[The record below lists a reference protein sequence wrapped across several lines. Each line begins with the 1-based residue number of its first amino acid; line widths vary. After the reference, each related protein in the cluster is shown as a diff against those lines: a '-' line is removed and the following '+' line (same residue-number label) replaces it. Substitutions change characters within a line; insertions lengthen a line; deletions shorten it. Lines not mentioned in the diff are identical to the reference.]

1 MKLHGVLFLFLL
13 TTVLSGGQQAT
24 ADSEFTRSVN
34 AMRVNDA
41 AIRIDGYLDDQVWRE
56 AHYSSDFIQRDPLEG
71 QPATERTEFAL
82 LYDDEYLYVGVKA
95 YDSDPSGIRSILS
108 RRDDEIPS
116 DWVHVSFDSYNDHR
130 TAFEFW
136 LNPLGVKRDLR
147 RYDDDN
153 HDTNWDAIWEGKSA
167 LLDDGWSAEFR
178 IPFRELR
185 FSNGD
190 NHAWGLQ
197 VYRFISR
204 KNEDNFWAFWPKD
217 ETGWVRHYGRLNN
230 LKGIPRQRRIY
241 FAPYTTGQVATS
253 REYVT
258 PVHPET
264 YDLGSNLGMDMKVGV
279 TNNLTLDLTLNP
291 DFGQVEADPA
301 ELNISGFETFF
312 PERRPFFVEGGNI
325 YQYSLGI
332 GDNPMANNSLFY
344 SRRIGRYPHHSPD
357 SDTSYVDTPTATR
370 ILGAGKLSGK
380 TRSGWSIGVLEAVAA
395 KEVAT
400 IEYENEEIPKEEETA
415 EPLTNY
421 FITRVQKDYREGRTT
436 IGGILTA
443 TNRRLE
449 DDHLD
454 WLHRDAYTAGFD
466 FSHLFLDDSWEFSTT
481 IGISKVKASREA
493 ILETQTNSNHRFQRE
508 GASHLGVDSTA
519 TNLSGFAGN
528 VMLDKVSGEHWRGA
542 FGGWFYSPGFDANDV
557 GFNRDVD
564 NSINFIWLQYREDD
578 PGKIIRRWNLN
589 FNGWMGFTFAWFDE
603 VIAQGGNFNG
613 SITFMNYWSLNG
625 GINRDFRGLNT
636 TGLLGGPAM
645 TEDPSGNIWV
655 SASSDYRKALYVGA
669 NTSMGGAPESGITYK
684 NISGQLTWRPTDYFS
699 LTASSSWNNMHDTW
713 ATWDDFGPLAD
724 EQTGEEH
731 YLMATLDRS
740 TLSGTI
746 RFDLSL
752 TPDLTIQYYGNPFVT
767 AGTYSGDKLVREGQ
781 YEAEHFDE
789 RFRTFTAAERDFD
802 DDPYTYDIDGDG
814 LANFTLWNRDFNYKQ
829 FSSNLVL
836 RWEYQTG
843 SALYLVW
850 AQNMSESLET
860 GDFHVG
866 HDLRDLFG
874 LDAENIFLVKVSYL
888 LNI

>member
-1 MKLHGVLFLFLL
+1 MRVRGVLFFLIAASAIYGGKPV
-13 TTVLSGGQQAT
+13 TDDSG
-24 ADSEFTRSVN
+24 FLRSVN
-34 AMRVNDA
+34 AMRIHDA
-41 AIRIDGYLDDQVWRE
+41 TVRIDGYLDDPVWQE
-56 AHYSSDFIQRDPLEG
+56 AHYTSDFIQRDPLEG
-71 QPATERTEFAL
+71 EPATERTEFAL
-82 LYDDEYLYVGVKA
+82 CYDDEYLYVGVMA
-95 YDSDPSGIRSILS
+95 YDSDPSEIRSILS

-147 RYDDDN
+147 RYDDSN
-153 HDTNWDAIWEGKSA
+153 HDINWDAIWEGKSA
-167 LLDDGWSAEFR
+167 IHDNGWSAEFR

-204 KNEDNFWAFWPKD
+204 KNEDDFWAFWPKD

-230 LKGIPRQRRIY
+230 LKDIPRQRRIY
-241 FAPYTTGQVATS
+241 FAPYTTGRVATS
-253 REYVT
+253 REYET
-258 PVHPET
+258 PVHPEP
-264 YDLGSNLGMDMKVGV
+264 YDLGSNLGMDMKVGI
-279 TNNLTLDLTLNP
+279 TNNLTLDLAINP

-332 GDNPMANNSLFY
+332 GDNPMSNNSLFY
-344 SRRIGRYPHHSPD
+344 SRRIGRAPHHYPD
-357 SDTSYVDTPTATR
+357 TDSGYVDAPTATK

-395 KEVAT
+395 KEMAT
-400 IEYENEEIPKEEETA
+400 IEYENGNPPDEQETT

-436 IGGILTA
+436 IGGIVTA
-443 TNRRLE
+443 TNRQLE
-449 DDHLD
+449 DDHLR
-454 WLHRDAYTAGFD
+454 WLHRDAYSAGFD
-466 FSHLFLDDSWEFSTT
+466 FSHLFGDDNYSISTT
-481 IGISKVKASREA
+481 IGFTNVHGSRGA
-493 ILETQTNSNHRFQRE
+493 ILETQTSPNHRFQRE
-508 GASHLGVDSTA
+508 GAPHLGVDSTA
-519 TNLSGFAGN
+519 TSLSGFAGN
-528 VMLDKVSGEHWRGA
+528 MFINKVGGEHIRA
-542 FGGWFYSPGFDANDV
+542 ALGGWYYSPGFNANDV
-557 GFNRDVD
+557 GFNRNVD
-564 NSINFIWLQYREDD
+564 NAIGFIWAQYREDD
-578 PGKIIRRWNLN
+578 PGKIIRRWSLN
-589 FNGWMGFTFAWFDE
+589 FNAWLGSTFAWGDE
-603 VIAQGGNFNG
+603 IIARGGNFNG
-613 SITFMNYWSLNG
+613 HITLMNYWSLNG

-645 TEDPSGNIWV
+645 TEDPYGNMWV
-655 SASSDYRKALYVGA
+655 YIGSDYRKALSVGFNA
-669 NTSMGGAPESGITYK
+669 SAGSAKESGVNYQNLYAQI
-684 NISGQLTWRPTDYFS
+684 TWRPTDYFS
-699 LTASSSWNNMHDTW
+699 LTASTGWNGMHDTW
-713 ATWDDFGPLAD
+713 ATWDDFGPLTD
-724 EQTGEEH
+724 EQTDQEH

-740 TLSGTI
+740 TISGTI

-767 AGTYSGDKLVREGQ
+767 AGTYSDDKLVLEGQ
-781 YEAEHFDE
+781 YQAE
-789 RFRTFTAAERDFD
+789 RFDDRFHTFTDQERDFD
-802 DDPYTYDIDGDG
+802 GDPYTYDTDGDG
-814 LANFTLWNRDFNYKQ
+814 VTNFELWNRDFNYKQ

-850 AQNMSESLET
+850 AQNMSEYLEM
-860 GDFHVG
+860 GDFSIG
-866 HDLRDLFG
+866 NDLSDLFR

>member
-1 MKLHGVLFLFLL
+1 MKLHGVLFLFLV

-24 ADSEFTRSVN
+24 ADTEFERSVN

-41 AIRIDGYLDDQVWRE
+41 AIRIDGYLDDQVWQE
-56 AHYSSDFIQRDPLEG
+56 AQYSSDFMQRDPLEG
-71 QPATERTEFAL
+71 EPATERTEFAL

-108 RRDDEIPS
+108 RRDDQIPS

-147 RYDDDN
+147 RYDDEN
-153 HDTNWDAIWEGKSA
+153 HDVNWDAIWEGKSA

-204 KNEDNFWAFWPKD
+204 KNEDDFWAFWPKD

-230 LKGIPRQRRIY
+230 LKDIPRQRRIY
-241 FAPYTTGQVATS
+241 FAPYTTGRVATS
-253 REYVT
+253 REYET

-264 YDLGSNLGMDMKVGV
+264 YDLGSNLGMDMKVGI

-291 DFGQVEADPA
+291 DFGQVEVDPA

-325 YQYSLGI
+325 YQYSLGF
-332 GDNPMANNSLFY
+332 GQNPMSNNSLFY
-344 SRRIGRYPHHSPD
+344 SRRIGRSPHHEPD
-357 SDTSYVDTPTATR
+357 SDTGYVDTPTATN

-380 TRSGWSIGVLEAVAA
+380 TRSGWSIGMLEAVAA
-395 KEVAT
+395 KEMAT
-400 IEYENEEIPKEEETA
+400 IEYENAPEEEETA

-421 FITRVQKDYREGRTT
+421 FITRVQKDFREGRTT
-436 IGGILTA
+436 VGGIVTA
-443 TNRRLE
+443 TNRQLD

-454 WLHRDAYTAGFD
+454 WLHRDAYSAGID
-466 FSHLFLDDSWEFSTT
+466 FSHLFKDDTYQFSTT
-481 IGISKVKASREA
+481 IGFTSVHGSREA
-493 ILETQTNSNHRFQRE
+493 IMETQTSPNHRFQRE
-508 GASHLGVDSTA
+508 GAHHLGVDSTA
-519 TNLSGFAGN
+519 TSLSGFAGN
-528 VMLDKVSGEHWRGA
+528 MVFNKVAGEHLRAALGS
-542 FGGWFYSPGFDANDV
+542 WFYSPGFNANDV
-557 GFNRDVD
+557 GFNRNVD
-564 NSINFIWLQYREDD
+564 NTIQFVWLQYREDD
-578 PGKIIRRWNLN
+578 PGQIIRRWNLN
-589 FNGWMGFTFAWFDE
+589 FNAWTGFTFAGLDE
-603 VIAQGGNFNG
+603 IFARGGNFNG
-613 SITFMNYWSLNG
+613 GITLMNYWSING
-625 GINRDFRGLNT
+625 GINREFRGLNT

-645 TEDPSGNIWV
+645 TEDPYNNAWF
-655 SASSDYRKALYVGA
+655 SASSDYRKALYVSSNASAA
-669 NTSMGGAPESGITYK
+669 NAPESGVRRG
-684 NISGQLTWRPTDYFS
+684 SLSAQLTWRPTDYFS
-699 LTASSSWNNMHDTW
+699 LTASSSWSKMHDTW
-713 ATWDDFGPLAD
+713 ANWDDFGPVTD
-724 EQTGEEH
+724 EQSGKEH

-740 TLSGTI
+740 TISGTI

-752 TPDLTIQYYGNPFVT
+752 TPDLTIQYYGNPFVS
-767 AGTYSGDKLVREGQ
+767 AGAYSNDKLVIEGQ
-781 YEAEHFDE
+781 YEAERFDD
-789 RFRTFTAAERDFD
+789 RFHTFTDAERDFD
-802 DDPYTYDIDGDG
+802 DDPYTYDTDNDGFT
-814 LANFTLWNRDFNYKQ
+814 NFALWNRDFNYKQ

-866 HDLRDLFG
+866 QDLRDIFG